1 MLGLHLVPLKMRR
14 GVVWSG
20 MRPLTFHSFEGDN
33 GPVQLGG
40 RVREQ
45 GQSMIHRYPRRC
57 LHHR

>member
-20 MRPLTFHSFEGDN
+20 MRPLTFHSFEGGN

-45 GQSMIHRYPRRC
+45 GRV
-57 LHHR
+57 